1 MKKTLIA
8 SLISVA
14 VIATMIT
21 AAACAAKKSA
31 TVKAAAPAIQETAAE
46 ATEEIINDGQNPVM
60 NFIGNYYN
68 ERVCINV
75 EAEGANGAKITV
87 TWGSSYDTKA
97 VWTMSGI
104 FSEETTSVS
113 YENGI
118 KKYVTYNELGEIIS
132 EEVLSTDCKGIFVF
146 SYDGVTWMEQNEH
159 IADNMVFRFNGS
171 VEDLVEDADTVVFPV
186 ETVTIKND
194 KPANKPAVPTAEPT
208 AKPTEAPKAT
218 EAPKP
223 TEKPAEP
230 EVKPAEPEE
239 TEPSSEI
246 PEPAHKTAAE
256 ISGTYACGRATATVD
271 AADPDNVMI
280 KIVWSDSA
288 DTKAIWRISGRY
300 DEETETILYEGGV
313 KKILTFDENGDVE
326 SEEVDYTDGNGAI
339 LFSYDGFTWAD
350 YNENV
355 ADNLVFIKS
364 V

>member
-132 EEVLSTDCKGIFVF
+132 EEVLSTACKGIFVF

-171 VEDLVEDADTVVFPV
+171 VEDLVEDADAVVFPV

-194 KPANKPAVPTAEPT
+194 
-208 AKPTEAPKAT
+208 
-218 EAPKP
+218 KP